1 MVIPDNATA
10 KAALLRGNIDILP
23 SLAAADMPELKARPE
38 IKVSSSPTMM
48 LNTILLQTRDPL
60 LANVKM
66 RQAIAAAIDTRE
78 LVKAVSEGLG
88 RPNASVV
95 PAESR
100 FYSKEQSRLHSY
112 DPAKAA
118 RLFEEAACRSSRS
131 C

>member
-1 MVIPDNATA
+1 
-10 KAALLRGNIDILP
+10 NIDILP
-23 SLAAADMPELKARPE
+23 SLAAADIPELKARPE

-88 RPNASVV
+88 QPNASVV
-95 PAESR
+95 PTESR
-100 FYSKEQSRLHSY
+100 FYSKEQARLHSY

-118 RLFEEAACRSSRS
+118 RLLKEAGYAGQPIVLM
-131 C
+131 